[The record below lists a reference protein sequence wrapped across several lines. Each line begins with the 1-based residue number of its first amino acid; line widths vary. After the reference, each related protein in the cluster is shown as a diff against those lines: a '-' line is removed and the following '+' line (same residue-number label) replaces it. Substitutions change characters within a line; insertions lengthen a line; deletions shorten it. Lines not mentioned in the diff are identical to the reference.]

1 MGNKTKDEVLM
12 FMDAIKPYIQD
23 LIREETKNNIKT
35 APATVVSAD
44 NDAHTAVVT
53 QIFSDTQMTLRN
65 CTGKTL
71 AEGDSVIL
79 MWFGSQTNAWIG
91 IKNDGLPWNIQS

>member
-1 MGNKTKDEVLM
+1 MSGAKDDV
-12 FMDAIKPYIQD
+12 IKFVEALTPYIRTVIQEE
-23 LIREETKNNIKT
+23 IRNTIRT

-44 NDAHTAVVT
+44 NDAYTAVVT
-53 QIFSDTQMTLRN
+53 QIYSDTQMTLRN

-71 AEGDSVIL
+71 AADDSVVI

-91 IKNDGLPWNIQS
+91 IKNDGLPWNVPSA